1 MGHGTGG
8 DTLSVDLAGGD
19 AQTLKDAAEALRV
32 ALAPFPEI
40 TGLEDSLPYDKSELL
55 LELTPQGQALGFT
68 IDGLSRDLR
77 NRLSG
82 VEAATFPDGIRTGR
96 VRVELPEAERAADF
110 LDSMMMRAEGGRM
123 CLWGILSRCVNGR
136 GFRQSGAKTACAW

>member
-1 MGHGTGG
+1 MRPHPRMEELSFRSLGTGPGG
-8 DTLSVDLAGGD
+8 DSLSVDLAGGD
-19 AQTLKDAAEALRV
+19 SETLKAAADALRV

-82 VEAATFPDGIRTGR
+82 VEATTFPMVSAPD
-96 VRVELPEAERAADF
+96 
-110 LDSMMMRAEGGRM
+110 
-123 CLWGILSRCVNGR
+123 
-136 GFRQSGAKTACAW
+136 ACAWSCQRQSAPPIFWTA